1 MKRIYIIII
10 MFCLFL
16 IGCSSQSN
24 NASQVSSKQ
33 SELDEPVI
41 VFDDT
46 YKLMYNNVQKE
57 NSRDR
62 EEIVK
67 AKSIMEDNFEKTKKN
82 ILLDQQLNVVPLS
95 YSISEN
101 QNGKFLMFNIFVIN
115 TSGKTITDFQTIV
128 NYSFLNSTFTDGHTL
143 EIENLGVS
151 EIKDKEGVVIGY
163 GSDITGEPSEYFSN
177 LNLEDVTIKLTDLT
191 VTTE

>member
-1 MKRIYIIII
+1 MKKKYIIML

-16 IGCSSQSN
+16 IGCSSQNN
-24 NASQVSSKQ
+24 NANQVSSKQ
-33 SELDEPVI
+33 SELDEPVM
-41 VFDDT
+41 VFDGT
-46 YKLMYNNVQKE
+46 YKLKYNNVQKE

-163 GSDITGEPSEYFSN
+163 GSDIADEPSDYFSN
-177 LNLEDVTIKLTDLT
+177 LNLADVTIKLTDLT

>member
-1 MKRIYIIII
+1 MKRIYIIMI

-163 GSDITGEPSEYFSN
+163 GSDIADEPSDYFSN
-177 LNLEDVTIKLTDLT
+177 LNLADVTIKLTDLT